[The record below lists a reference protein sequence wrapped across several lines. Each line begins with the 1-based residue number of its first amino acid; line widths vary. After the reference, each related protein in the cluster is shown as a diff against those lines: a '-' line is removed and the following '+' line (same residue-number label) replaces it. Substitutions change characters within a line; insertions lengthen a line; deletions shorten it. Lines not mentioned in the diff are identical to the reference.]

1 MFETLKGILPPEQ
14 AEELFSIA
22 KIRYVNAKEYFI
34 SEGEIPKKMAFVGS
48 GLFRYVYINKKG
60 QEITKSIIPEFNFIS
75 SYSAMIMQTPSYF
88 YIEALEDSEILEIP
102 YQKWLKLKE
111 RNLYWNSF
119 LVLQL
124 EKAFTIKEKREREL
138 LMLDAETRYNNF
150 LKEFPNLQNR
160 VKQHIVASYLGIHPE
175 SLSRI
180 RKISS

>member
-1 MFETLKGILPPEQ
+1 MIELLKSMLPLEQ

-22 KIRYVNAKEYFI
+22 KVKRVKAKEYFI
-34 SEGEIPKKMAFVGS
+34 SEGEIPKKMAFVGE
-48 GLFRYVYINKKG
+48 GLFRYVYINIKG
-60 QEITKSIIPEFNFIS
+60 HEFTKSIIPEFNFIS
-75 SYSAMIMQTPSYF
+75 SYSAMITQTPSYF

-111 RNLYWNSF
+111 GNLHWNSI
-119 LVLQL
+119 VVKQL

-138 LMLDAETRYNNF
+138 LMLDAETRYANF
-150 LKEFPNLQNR
+150 LNESPNLQNR
-160 VKQHIVASYLGIHPE
+160 VKQHIIASYLGIHPE